1 MEVGGYRIVSLLG
14 EGGMGRVHLA
24 RSASGR
30 PVAVRTVHGHLAAD
44 PDFRE
49 RFRREALAVRAVTG
63 PYTAAVLDAGPDA
76 EQPWLAVEFCAGP
89 ALPKAVAAHGPLGP
103 AELATLGAALAKA
116 LGAVHAAGLVHRD
129 VKPSNIVVTRDG
141 PKIIDF
147 GIAKSAA
154 DASLTAGSEAIG
166 SPGFVSPEQ
175 LDRGARPGP
184 AADVFALGAV
194 LAVAATGRGPF
205 GTGGAPEV
213 LHRTLHDEPDL
224 LGVPCPDW
232 VAFLGRCLA
241 RDPADRP
248 TVPEVLA
255 WCGERAPDEPWWEQ
269 EPVAG
274 LIRRREDAVAE
285 LLGEGEE
292 ASGGGEGEDGD
303 GDGDGAVSALVGLV
317 GPSGPVG
324 TGEPTDAA
332 GPPDS
337 SGSPGSTHSPGSPD
351 APDAPDSI
359 ETGQPGHARETAP
372 RNDPPPPPPPRSSRR
387 RLLAWGGAALAA
399 VGTTTAGVLL
409 RGDGTDGGTGAG
421 KRRAPRPPAGEVIWS
436 RDIGDVASGGALLR
450 GGDDLYVL
458 DDAGLTRLDAA
469 TNTVRWT
476 YPQENLRSVRAD
488 GDLVYVLRDS
498 RFEPELIALRAAGGR
513 RAWTS
518 GVLLRNRHRP
528 PRPLDAPNSELEGSH
543 GLFTVSD
550 GVACLLTYAP
560 YDTRPWR
567 AYGFDSRTGDELW
580 FHEGRAAGVIGVDD
594 AGGRIAVAAAA
605 KDPGKPGTDRYAQ
618 GDPLVVLRASD
629 GTLEREVE
637 NGARRPQVHPGAEG
651 IGYFA
656 SDDRIEAVDLG
667 GRRTV
672 WHRPVESGTT
682 VTARAADGLVVA
694 GGPCGIEALD
704 ARTGRRRWSR
714 PGYEWIEEGVPLVS
728 DGLVLVSGPEQ
739 GGGGAW
745 GVHALKAGTGEVAWA
760 APVPAASPMT
770 LAAAGGGLVHV
781 CADRTLHTLRGPR
794 NTTA

>member
-1 MEVGGYRIVSLLG
+1 M
-14 EGGMGRVHLA
+14 
-24 RSASGR
+24 
-30 PVAVRTVHGHLAAD
+30 
-44 PDFRE
+44 
-49 RFRREALAVRAVTG
+49 
-63 PYTAAVLDAGPDA
+63 
-76 EQPWLAVEFCAGP
+76 
-89 ALPKAVAAHGPLGP
+89 
-103 AELATLGAALAKA
+103 
-116 LGAVHAAGLVHRD
+116 
-129 VKPSNIVVTRDG
+129 
-141 PKIIDF
+141 
-147 GIAKSAA
+147 
-154 DASLTAGSEAIG
+154 
-166 SPGFVSPEQ
+166 
-175 LDRGARPGP
+175 
-184 AADVFALGAV
+184 
-194 LAVAATGRGPF
+194 
-205 GTGGAPEV
+205 
-213 LHRTLHDEPDL
+213 
-224 LGVPCPDW
+224 
-232 VAFLGRCLA
+232 
-241 RDPADRP
+241 
-248 TVPEVLA
+248 
-255 WCGERAPDEPWWEQ
+255 
-269 EPVAG
+269 
-274 LIRRREDAVAE
+274 
-285 LLGEGEE
+285 
-292 ASGGGEGEDGD
+292 
-303 GDGDGAVSALVGLV
+303 
-317 GPSGPVG
+317 
-324 TGEPTDAA
+324 
-332 GPPDS
+332 
-337 SGSPGSTHSPGSPD
+337 
-351 APDAPDSI
+351 
-359 ETGQPGHARETAP
+359 
-372 RNDPPPPPPPRSSRR
+372 
-387 RLLAWGGAALAA
+387 
-399 VGTTTAGVLL
+399 GTTTAGVLL
-409 RGDGTDGGTGAG
+409 RGDGTDGGTDGGTRAG

-580 FHEGRAAGVIGVDD
+580 FHEGRPAGVIGVDD

-667 GRRTV
+667 SRRTV

-682 VTARAADGLVVA
+682 VTARAADGLVIA
-694 GGPCGIEALD
+694 GGPGGIEALD

-739 GGGGAW
+739 GRGGTW